1 MSALLL
7 LLLSAVDVTV
17 ELDGCAF
24 EAAEVERLA
33 ELELA
38 GSKGGPLVVLAR
50 CTDDAL
56 NLVVVEPS
64 TRSRWRRKL
73 NPKDLPQGEP
83 ARFVAVAVAE
93 TLQAD
98 AARRTVPQPPPV
110 PRLHVGAVVGAR
122 YLPASPLTQLT
133 FGLRGS
139 YLFANRLGVRADVLA
154 DVGQQE
160 TSVGRIVAD
169 GVGASVMGLWRL
181 TEDTAV
187 VFAHVGLGLR
197 GWAQR
202 FRGSTDVVGL
212 EGRNL
217 LGFVLGPAASIEV
230 LVPIG
235 PIELTFGVEAGFLV
249 RSYRGTFSG
258 VSLVSVSGAWVTPTA
273 GVSLRF

>member
-1 MSALLL
+1 MSAWVL

-17 ELDGCAF
+17 ELDGCSF
-24 EAAEVERLA
+24 EAVEVERLTK
-33 ELELA
+33 LELA
-38 GSKGGPLVVLAR
+38 GSTRGALVVLTR
-50 CTDDAL
+50 CSDEAVS
-56 NLVVVEPS
+56 LVVIEPS
-64 TRSRWRRKL
+64 TTSRWLRKL
-73 NPKDLPQGEP
+73 NPKDLQQGEP
-83 ARFVAVAVAE
+83 ARFIAVAVAE

-98 AARRTVPQPPPV
+98 TARRTAPTSPPV
-110 PRLHVGAVVGAR
+110 RRLHLGAVIGAR

-160 TSVGRIVAD
+160 SSVGRIVAD
-169 GVGASVMGLWRL
+169 GAGASVMGLWRL
-181 TEDTAV
+181 TEDTSV
-187 VFAHVGLGLR
+187 VLAHVGLGLR

-202 FRGSTDVVGL
+202 FRGSTEIVGL
-212 EGRNL
+212 EGRNI
-217 LGFVLGPAASIEV
+217 LGFVVGPAASVDV
-230 LVPIG
+230 LVPVG

-249 RSYRGTFSG
+249 RTYRGTFNG

>member
-1 MSALLL
+1 MSALVM

-17 ELDGCAF
+17 ELDGCSF

-38 GSKGGPLVVLAR
+38 ATSRGPLVVLAR
-50 CTDDAL
+50 CTDEAL
-56 NLVVVEPS
+56 NLVVLEPS
-64 TRSRWRRKL
+64 TTSRWRRRL
-73 NPKDLPQGEP
+73 NPKDLAQGEP

-98 AARRTVPQPPPV
+98 AATRKEPARPA
-110 PRLHVGAVVGAR
+110 RLHVGAVVGAR
-122 YLPASPLTQLT
+122 YLPASPLTQVT

-154 DVGQQE
+154 DFGQQE
-160 TSVGRIVAD
+160 STVGPIVAD
-169 GVGASVMGLWRL
+169 GVGGSVMGLWRL
-181 TEDTAV
+181 TDESAV
-187 VFAHVGLGLR
+187 FLAHVGLGLR

-202 FRGSTDVVGL
+202 FRGSTEVVGL
-212 EGRNL
+212 EGRNI

-235 PIELTFGVEAGFLV
+235 PIELHFGLEAGFLV
-249 RSYRGTFSG
+249 RSYRGTFNG
-258 VSLVSVSGAWVTPTA
+258 VSLISISGAWVTPTA
-273 GVSLRF
+273 GVGLRF